1 MSGDGRWKLHL
12 PHGYRVLETDGA
24 DGIPGKYGRAQI
36 DTALFDMLNDP
47 LESTNV
53 ISEQAEIAAEL
64 IGIAETHISRFYS
77 D

>member
-12 PHGYRVLETDGA
+12 PHAYRTLETDGA
-24 DGIPGKYGRAQI
+24 DGIPGKYGQAKI

-47 LESTNV
+47 MESTDV
-53 ISEQAEIAAEL
+53 ISEHPEIAAEL